1 MRYFI
6 IIMALLLS
14 PNLVL
19 AQDGGRMAAAKQF
32 VTSPGQQA
40 MLDGILSKDVII
52 SQLYAMAPAV
62 PDDDKD
68 VIATIVAQE
77 LDDFRPAMEAAVISA
92 LTKHFTLD
100 EIKAMTDFYSTPEGA
115 SIGAKMQPYTI
126 EVYQIMGPQLQRMQ
140 NNIIQKL
147 SDYKSKQN

>member
-19 AQDGGRMAAAKQF
+19 AQDGGRMAAEKQF